1 MKINNDINKIN
12 VQSTNLNNISKKIQ
26 KPQINYTENEKG
38 LVLPDIRSNQI
49 LLPNNKIYT
58 LTGSQPVDFNR
69 TGITIKIPD
78 TYEKINHTEE
88 TNITKTARR
97 MYKKCDDI
105 SEFKNTTTGKKY
117 IRATKN
123 VFDENGVL
131 NSAEVMEINLKKPHK
146 ATRYIED
153 YEHNTVT
160 EIKLSQPL
168 VTRKTITESITTLH
182 KDENGKVIKTEQYT
196 KSPVKGVYDITET
209 DAQGNKKVLAKTTMN
224 EDGSYSVERLLT
236 SLDGTKTEYKF
247 TTDKEGNHKSLF
259 CQITDGNGKVLSTID
274 RNYDKDGNI
283 TKSTVNGN
291 KYTTERNG
299 KEVTITNQTKGES
312 VTMTSDDFAATPE
325 TKAYLQKVAG
335 NRSYSS
341 VDVTNQLFDEL
352 PTDTLFTLHNNI
364 SEIVPL
370 KDDLDSAFVGIYDFL
385 MCKTDNFVINHEL
398 GHSKDAV
405 RVPEDANLMDK
416 EVVKNLKRNVI
427 ADTADFRTAYME
439 EKAAFIKAFPD
450 YKEKLVSYFMFS
462 PDKKP
467 QRGRKETVAE
477 TNAINGLSPEEP
489 AAIAMRTIL
498 LQQYF
503 PRSIAEVTKL
513 TNPIARAEF
522 IVNNQQNV
530 ENQQQNENKIS

>member
-1 MKINNDINKIN
+1 MQINNIKNLNFQNI
-12 VQSTNLNNISKKIQ
+12 NLNNEKKTGNTQ
-26 KPQINYTENEKG
+26 VNYSETKNG
-38 LVLPDIRSNQI
+38 IILPDIRSNQI

-69 TGITIKIPD
+69 TGITIKVPD
-78 TYEKINHTEE
+78 TYTKISQEEE

-168 VTRKTITESITTLH
+168 VSRKTITESITTLH
-182 KDENGKVIKTEQYT
+182 KDKNGKVTKIEQYT

-209 DAQGNKKVLAKTTMN
+209 DAQGNKKVLAKTTKN
-224 EDGSYSVERLLT
+224 EDGSYTVERHLT
-236 SLDGTKTEYKF
+236 SLDGTKTEYNF
-247 TTDKEGNHKSLF
+247 TADKEGNHKSLF
-259 CQITDGNGKVLSTID
+259 CQITDKNGNVLSTID
-274 RNYDKDGNI
+274 RNYNKNGNI
-283 TKSTVNGN
+283 TTSTLNGN
-291 KYTTERNG
+291 VYSTERNNKG
-299 KEVTITNQTKGES
+299 VTITNKTTGES
-312 VTMTSDDFAATPE
+312 VTMTADDFAATDE
-325 TKAYLQKVAG
+325 TKFFLSIATKKRNFSQENYT
-335 NRSYSS
+335 
-341 VDVTNQLFDEL
+341 DTLFDQL

-364 SEIVPL
+364 KEIIPL
-370 KDDLDSAFVGIYDFL
+370 EDDLDSAFVGLYDYL

-398 GHSKDAV
+398 GHSKDSC
-405 RVPEDANLMDK
+405 RVPKGANLLDK
-416 EVVKNLKRNVI
+416 ETAQLIKTNVI
-427 ADTADFRTAYME
+427 ADTKAFKTAYVE

-450 YKEKLVSYFMFS
+450 YKEKFISYFIES
-462 PDKKP
+462 PDTKP

-489 AAIAMRTIL
+489 ASIAVRTII
-498 LQQYF
+498 LQQFF
-503 PRSIAEVTKL
+503 PRSIAEITKL
-513 TNPIARAEF
+513 TNPIARAELL
-522 IVNNQQNV
+522 INNRQNDVNQQKQ
-530 ENQQQNENKIS
+530 E